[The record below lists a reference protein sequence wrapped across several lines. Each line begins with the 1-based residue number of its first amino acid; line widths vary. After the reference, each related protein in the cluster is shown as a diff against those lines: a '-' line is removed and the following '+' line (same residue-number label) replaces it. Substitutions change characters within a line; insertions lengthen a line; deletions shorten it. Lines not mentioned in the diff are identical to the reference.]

1 MLGLYLLAAAAE
13 VNCQSPAASRGY
25 RIGTTRLTNNKNLLV
40 GDIISLTSGVYYL
53 SPIRNYFYY
62 CQPQALR
69 RIGFLTKWQNLEN
82 KNPIN
87 SQPCHQLF
95 PPFLL
100 FLIGFWLLLRRR
112 RKGQGEYVVASK
124 KNIKNNVSRLPCQ
137 LAKR

>member
-1 MLGLYLLAAAAE
+1 MQLPDIDFLILVVHMLGLYLLAAAAE

-82 KNPIN
+82 KNPIKGKTH
-87 SQPCHQLF
+87 STLPSTLPAF
-95 PPFLL
+95 PSLSYWIL
-100 FLIGFWLLLRRR
+100 VIV
-112 RKGQGEYVVASK
+112 EK
-124 KNIKNNVSRLPCQ
+124 KKERPRGICCGK
-137 LAKR
+137 